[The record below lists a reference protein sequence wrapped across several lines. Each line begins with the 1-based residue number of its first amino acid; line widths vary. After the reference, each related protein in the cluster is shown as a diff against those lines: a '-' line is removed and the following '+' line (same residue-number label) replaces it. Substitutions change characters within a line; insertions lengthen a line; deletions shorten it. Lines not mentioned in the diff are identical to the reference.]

1 MPFQFIVTDAG
12 RAALVN
18 AQHNGTNAVT
28 IAQVGFSGTPIVAT
42 PATAN
47 LPGEVKRIA
56 TISGSAV
63 AADTMHV
70 IVRDES
76 ADVFTVRSVAFYLS
90 DGTLFGAYGQP
101 AVIGE
106 KSAQAIFLLA
116 VDVIFAD
123 IAAAMIQFGNANFLN
138 PPATTDTAGV
148 VKLASDADALALASA
163 IKALT
168 PRGMALAFSAA
179 NVLARLLT
187 VDGAGSGLDADLL
200 DGQDGSYYTNIT
212 ARLGY
217 TPLNAVYYT
226 GSEILGRLVAVDG
239 AGSGLDADLLD
250 GHHAAE
256 FALLSGAGFTGHVSV
271 AGHLYANASMPED
284 NSIIGSNPSATGYG
298 PYFRG
303 GSSSRYVAQFN
314 SYSGTAVMT
323 LYDNR
328 LELAISSLSRLGS
341 VVWDAANDGAGSG
354 LDADLLDGR
363 HAADFALLSGANF
376 TGDIQFNSTSRTFY
390 SNNWASVSSSAP
402 TRFINNA
409 NWEWTNTSA
418 TILMRLTTAGD
429 LAVANGINTGGS
441 ITQNGNQVWHV
452 ANDGAGSGLD
462 ADLLDGR
469 HAADFALLSGAT
481 FTGGVDIASGSYLRL
496 GGRALARNGGA
507 TQYLIGGPGGLVFRD
522 DGDTTSLA
530 SLSNSGLFYV
540 VGTLQRAG
548 NTVWDAGNDGA
559 GSGLDADLLD
569 GRQAAEFALLTGAN
583 FTGTLTSSGAIGAGS
598 IRATGFAPFPT
609 GAGAELHYDGGSGYL
624 ISYDRSAGAYR
635 PFYLQAST
643 ITITSGVQVN
653 GSLARGGNT
662 VWDAGNDGSG
672 SGLDADLLDGRHAS
686 DFALLTDATRAGS
699 NAYGYWE
706 KRPNGVIEQWGM
718 IIGPFPEGTVG
729 IHYPIPFTDQA
740 SINLTPTACNFDAS
754 NRKDMI
760 AQFSSTTTTDGLAY
774 LQWTAAA
781 SSLSQADALMWRAIG
796 R

>member
-18 AQHNGTNAVT
+18 AKHNGTNAVT
-28 IAQVGFSGTPIVAT
+28 IEQVGFSGTPIVAT
-42 PATAN
+42 PATTA

-116 VDVIFAD
+116 IDVIFAD

-148 VKLASDADALALASA
+148 VKLATDADALALASA

-250 GHHAAE
+250 GRHATD
-256 FALLSGAGFTGHVSV
+256 FALLSGAAFAGGVSAPSFNA
-271 AGHLYANASMPED
+271 AGAIAAGTAL
-284 NSIIGSNPSATGYG
+284 T
-298 PYFRG
+298 RG
-303 GSSSRYVAQFN
+303 GW
-314 SYSGTAVMT
+314 T
-323 LYDNR
+323 
-328 LELAISSLSRLGS
+328 
-341 VVWDAANDGAGSG
+341 VWDQGNIAPWHVGNDGSGSG

-363 HAADFALLSGANF
+363 HATDFALLSGANF
-376 TGDIQFNSTSRTFY
+376 TGDIQFNSTARTFY

-409 NWEWTNTSA
+409 NWEWMNTSA
-418 TILMRLTTAGD
+418 SILMRLTTAGD
-429 LAVANGINTGGS
+429 LAVASGLNTGGA
-441 ITQNGNQVWHV
+441 ITQNGNQVWHI

-469 HAADFALLSGAT
+469 QGSEFALLAGAT
-481 FTGGVDIASGSYLRL
+481 FTGRVSATGLQSTGGNAIELFDESNTVATRWYLVNGGNRLSIYDPGGVVRFVLQGATASIGGALNVSGTITRAGSLVWDAANDGAGSGLDADLLDGQHGSYYADIVGRL
-496 GGRALARNGGA
+496 GYTPVNRNGDTFLGTVQSTA
-507 TQYLIGGPGGLVFRD
+507 SEGLRVRAASPFISFFD
-522 DGDTTSLA
+522 AANTTRQGYIQHTGSTLA
-530 SLSNSGLFYV
+530 LVNE
-540 VGTLQRAG
+540 VGSTIAISASWFQRGG
-548 NTVWDAGNDGA
+548 NTIWDAGNDGA

-569 GRQAAEFALLTGAN
+569 GR
-583 FTGTLTSSGAIGAGS
+583 
-598 IRATGFAPFPT
+598 
-609 GAGAELHYDGGSGYL
+609 
-624 ISYDRSAGAYR
+624 
-635 PFYLQAST
+635 
-643 ITITSGVQVN
+643 
-653 GSLARGGNT
+653 
-662 VWDAGNDGSG
+662 
-672 SGLDADLLDGRHAS
+672 HAS
-686 DFALLTDATRAGS
+686 DFTLLTDATRAGS